1 MAQSLSQ
8 APNPASPNP
17 ASVGGGNS
25 TEPNITIPPT
35 SDETA
40 FPHLKEYVV
49 NALCPRIL
57 VLASPEAHTLVQ
69 RQYHLS
75 RFVDLLRPFGVNIP
89 LQCPLQDG
97 QGRAYMLDT
106 LDVKF
111 VDASPGATSLAAT
124 APQVPGENMLSDN
137 LADSGGLGKELV
149 QYLCTRMAQDSQAE
163 ATTLPDPV
171 TQRLQQADI
180 DDWTPWYPRQRQQ
193 VMQTIAYSEHESF
206 THPVAC
212 IFVVASSHPDPV
224 KAYLEL
230 STCPLMSN
238 LRQHSYSGSDLPI
251 LYVMVHDE
259 QHVSLAE
266 SEVKFEHTRRTISQ
280 LGLLLKL
287 NAHRATH
294 DLIPELGKPLGHEEL
309 NCSELWANHHRIY
322 HDFDYP
328 LTGETE
334 ITNTERPG
342 QWLAST
348 DLAAIRGLLKGF
360 LNRQV
365 LMYMQRCIRD
375 LTEQVASSRRGL
387 TGRLFSA
394 GRKYF
399 GNQSK
404 LHIVPSTLAPR
415 GTPGSS
421 GVPYIYDYDSAES
434 KLRKLADYAFMLK
447 DYPLALSIYQTAK
460 RDYANDRMLAYLA
473 GAQEMIGICKL
484 FTNLT
489 STRLEYD
496 SNFEEAVALYNR
508 CRLSDFSVRT
518 TVMYYELLKSRQLY
532 HVASMALTRASLDRS
547 STVLPFLFEQAAYCQ
562 LKTPIPHARKFVFYL
577 VISARQFS
585 RFNHQP
591 DAVRCYQIAE
601 ALFSNKLWVSAE
613 KYLYHALGHQAVLV
627 ENYKQAIPYYLS
639 LLTEPMSVQKDRP
652 SGLSADSLSGE
663 VSGSPQPASAS
674 QSDQSL
680 LLMSRLSPEF
690 QTLYL
695 NELLYLYSNNIHMFA
710 EATDFHIPE
719 LALPWIPNRS
729 VMINTAPLSS
739 VNATDCLFDWKTH
752 VEYQLADREL
762 VHQCS
767 PDEKVRVSFIVAN
780 PLRTE
785 LVLQNITVQ
794 CEYHA
799 PGEPAQEV
807 VDGREEVPLDIP
819 DCQTNYSSSVIQ
831 ELKIGGSEQ
840 RVVELYIVPSV
851 PGDYRVSGVRYLL
864 MGILPCVKRF
874 QRRGPRLNAT
884 KDQRLHRKYGPDR
897 SLHFKVNLS
906 LPYADVSVVNDFPSS
921 IQSGECQA
929 IPVVVT
935 NRGYNTP
942 IDVVSVWCSH
952 PSFFFVGDITHPD
965 ANFYGD
971 SQPSTERSL
980 HAVKEVSNQLADQSL
995 LHLILQDPLQSE
1007 NSDSTDQIL
1016 LGTRRVVALAPLTQ
1030 GQQLTI
1036 PLWVRGDR
1044 VGVHDFTLYI
1054 AYGCRDLLVM
1064 DPSLIHTVKY
1074 VHRCQVQP
1082 SLKINA
1088 FVRPGPS
1095 SETGQLL
1102 GIEVENLQSDKTFQ
1116 LLQVT
1121 SISPSFT
1128 VESIDPPADLV
1139 ASSPTVKNR
1148 PNATHLAPSITTT
1161 LYFRIQSHPSPPD
1174 SPPTKRHLPEN
1185 FTVDGARH
1193 LVLGTPRRMTQS
1205 PEITLG
1211 YTNAMFTDYN
1221 ISCDQNPLQG
1231 FLHSSRVAW
1240 RRKYL
1245 ENVYPGLTSGQIR
1258 DVFTTFESYDL
1269 DLILLWTQH
1278 AVDQNG
1284 TSSAPPRCQGHHS
1297 ITGINLG
1304 VPLNYL
1310 RGGLPFVSSNPVE
1323 TNQLGPAS
1331 PASPYYGY
1339 PLASPGTPSMLTP
1352 SIPQPSAENH
1362 MFGNVLFSQTLQE
1375 KWGLL
1380 SSLTDPPRLR
1390 SQSKQLLRVNI
1401 SCTVPEEGDNAY
1413 HHSFTADGPLMLKVH
1428 LHVSNLTWCNRL
1440 TGSLYLQPV
1449 NGAPTAMSP
1458 TGSGSQLPA
1467 HSPNAAWVGQTEV
1480 SVNLEPFASVSLHAT
1495 LCIPHSGTYNIQA
1508 WRFVGEQEFLTDR
1521 ILPEVTNSSSDSA
1534 TKIAKSSTK
1543 GSKKPLPSALG
1554 LENISRQS
1562 YPFVQTARGTTLV
1575 TVVAI

>member
-1 MAQSLSQ
+1 MPQSLSR
-8 APNPASPNP
+8 ASNPTSPNL
-17 ASVGGGNS
+17 ASVSGSNS
-25 TEPNITIPPT
+25 AEPKIVILAKP
-35 SDETA
+35 DKTA
-40 FPHLKEYVV
+40 FPSLKEYVV

-57 VLASPEAHTLVQ
+57 VLASPETHTLVQ
-69 RQYHLS
+69 QQYHLS

-97 QGRAYMLDT
+97 QGRAYTLDT
-106 LDVKF
+106 LDVQF
-111 VDASPGATSLAAT
+111 VDASPDATSLT
-124 APQVPGENMLSDN
+124 SIAPRVSVEDTPLNN
-137 LADSGGLGKELV
+137 LVDFGGLGQELV
-149 QYLCTRMAQDSQAE
+149 QYLSARMTQDSQTE
-163 ATTLPDPV
+163 TIVLPSPV
-171 TQRLQQADI
+171 TQRLQQANI
-180 DDWTPWYPRQRQQ
+180 DEWTPWYPRQRQR
-193 VMQTIAYSEHESF
+193 VMHTIAYSEHESF

-212 IFVVASSHPDPV
+212 IFAVASSHPDPV

-230 STCPLMSN
+230 STCPLMSH
-238 LRQHSYSGSDLPI
+238 LRQHSYSGSDLPF
-251 LYVMVHDE
+251 LYVMIHDE
-259 QHVSLAE
+259 QHISLAE

-287 NAHRATH
+287 NAHHAAH
-294 DLIPELGKPLGHEEL
+294 DLIPELGGSSGHEEFD
-309 NCSELWANHHRIY
+309 CSELWANHHRLY
-322 HDFDYP
+322 HDFDYAVK
-328 LTGETE
+328 GETNP
-334 ITNTERPG
+334 TNSERPG
-342 QWLAST
+342 QWLANT
-348 DLAAIRGLLKGF
+348 DLAAIRGLIKGF

-365 LMYMQRCIRD
+365 VLHMQRCIRD

-415 GTPGSS
+415 GSPGSG

-496 SNFEEAVALYNR
+496 SNFEEAVSLYNR
-508 CRLSDFSVRT
+508 CRLTEFAVRT
-518 TVMYYELLKSRQLY
+518 TIMYYELLKSRQLY
-532 HVASMALTRASLDRS
+532 HVASMALTRSNLDRS
-547 STVLPFLFEQAAYCQ
+547 STILPFLFEQAAYCQ
-562 LKTPIPHARKFVFYL
+562 LKTTVPHVRKFVFYL

-585 RFNHQP
+585 RFNRQP
-591 DAVRCYQIAE
+591 DAIRCYQIAE
-601 ALFSNKLWVSAE
+601 TLFRDKLWVSAE
-613 KYLYHALGHQAVLV
+613 KYLYHALGHQGVLA
-627 ENYKQAIPYYLS
+627 ENYKQVIPYYLS
-639 LLTEPMSVQKDRP
+639 LLTEPTSPLKDRP
-652 SGLSADSLSGE
+652 RESSADRLGEE
-663 VSGSPQPASAS
+663 VSDSPRPPSAS

-680 LLMSRLSPEF
+680 LLMSRLSPEV

-710 EATDFHIPE
+710 EATDFQIPE
-719 LALPWIPNRS
+719 LALPWIPSRS
-729 VMINTAPLSS
+729 LTISIPPLSDS
-739 VNATDCLFDWKTH
+739 NATGCLFDWKTH
-752 VEYQLADREL
+752 QEYQLTDREL
-762 VHQCS
+762 VHQCA
-767 PDEKVRVSFIVAN
+767 PEEKVLVTFIVAN

-799 PGEPAQEV
+799 PEEAAQEV
-807 VDGREEVPLDIP
+807 IDVPEEVPLDIP
-819 DCQTNYSSSVIQ
+819 DCQVNYSSSVIQ

-851 PGDYRVSGVRYLL
+851 PGDYRVAAVRYLL

-897 SLHFKVNLS
+897 SLHFKASLS
-906 LPYADVSVVNDFPSS
+906 LPYADVTIVNNFPHS

-935 NRGYNTP
+935 NRGHTP
-942 IDVVSVWCSH
+942 IDMVSVWCSH
-952 PSFFFVGDITHPD
+952 PSFFFLGDITRPD
-965 ANFYGD
+965 ANFYGNTE
-971 SQPSTERSL
+971 PSTQRS
-980 HAVKEVSNQLADQSL
+980 HYAVRKLPNQLADQNS
-995 LHLILQDPLQSE
+995 LHLILQDPSQTT
-1007 NSDSTDQIL
+1007 NSVITDKSL
-1016 LGTRRVVALAPLTQ
+1016 LGARRMVTLAPLAQ

-1054 AYGCRDLLVM
+1054 AYGCCDLLAM
-1064 DPSLIHTVKY
+1064 DPSLIRTVKH

-1088 FVRPGPS
+1088 FVRPGS
-1095 SETGQLL
+1095 ALDVGQLL

-1128 VESIDPPADLV
+1128 IEPIDPPADLV
-1139 ASSPTVKNR
+1139 ASSPTVKNQYK
-1148 PNATHLAPSITTT
+1148 ATHLTPSITTT
-1161 LYFRIQSHPSPPD
+1161 LYFRVQPHPASPD
-1174 SPPTKRHLPEN
+1174 SPPSKGHLPEAY
-1185 FTVDGARH
+1185 TLDGVRH

-1205 PEITLG
+1205 PQIALR
-1211 YTNAMFTDYN
+1211 YTNALFTDYN
-1221 ISCDQNPLQG
+1221 VACDQDPLRG
-1231 FLHSSRVAW
+1231 FLQSSRMAW

-1245 ENVYPGLTSGQIR
+1245 ENVYPGLTSVQIR

-1269 DLILLWTQH
+1269 DLILLWAQYP
-1278 AVDQNG
+1278 VDQDVIPL
-1284 TSSAPPRCQGHHS
+1284 APPQCQGHHS

-1310 RGGLPFVSSNPVE
+1310 RGGLPFISTNSVE
-1323 TNQLGPAS
+1323 SNQLGPAS
-1331 PASPYYGY
+1331 PTSPYYGY
-1339 PLASPGTPSMLTP
+1339 PLVSPGTPSTLTP
-1352 SIPQPSAENH
+1352 AIPRPLMDNH

-1380 SSLTDPPRLR
+1380 SSLADPPRLR
-1390 SQSKQLLRVNI
+1390 NQNKQLLRVHM
-1401 SCTVPEEGDNAY
+1401 SCIAPEGPDVTY
-1413 HHSFTADGPLMLKVH
+1413 HHSFTKDGPLMLEVQ
-1428 LHVSNLTWCNRL
+1428 LCICNLTWCNRL
-1440 TGSLYLQPV
+1440 NGCLHLQPIS
-1449 NGAPTAMSP
+1449 GSP
-1458 TGSGSQLPA
+1458 TTMPPTSLGSQSLM
-1467 HSPNAAWVGQTEV
+1467 HSPSAVWVGQTEV
-1480 SVNLEPFASVSLHAT
+1480 AVDLEPFASVTLHVT
-1495 LCIPHSGTYNIQA
+1495 LCIPHKGTYNIQA
-1508 WRFVGEQEFLTDR
+1508 WRFAGEQEFLANR
-1521 ILPEVTNSSSDSA
+1521 MIPNVTNSSNASA
-1534 TKIAKSSTK
+1534 KVAKSFTK
-1543 GSKKPLPSALG
+1543 GNKKPLPSALDM
-1554 LENISRQS
+1554 ESIPRHP
-1562 YPFVQTARGTTLV
+1562 YPFLQTARGSTLV
-1575 TVVAI
+1575 TVVAV